1 MIGNRVAVI
10 GDKVVVIGYK
20 AAVISDKAVV
30 TGDKESVIGVK
41 ECSQMLRLQ
50 WQGRGSCQPPNPAKK
65 LPSSGLWLLQ
75 VTIQMNIL

>member
-1 MIGNRVAVI
+1 VIGNKVAVI
-10 GDKVVVIGYK
+10 GNKVIVIGVQ
-20 AAVISDKAVV
+20 AAVISGKAIV

-65 LPSSGLWLLQ
+65 QPSSGL
-75 VTIQMNIL
+75 